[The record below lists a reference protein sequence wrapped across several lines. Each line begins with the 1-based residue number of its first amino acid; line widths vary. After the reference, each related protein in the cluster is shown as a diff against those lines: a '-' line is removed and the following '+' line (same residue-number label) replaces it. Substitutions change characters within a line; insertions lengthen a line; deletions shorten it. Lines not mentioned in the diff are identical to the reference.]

1 MDRREFWTTK
11 SPLPVYQAIV
21 FEHPAWAAP
30 FRLVA
35 DQFEA
40 VTLGGQS
47 HQPAPMTI
55 KPPDQTGD
63 ATAKLTLAFP
73 RNVVGREF
81 KKQLRLVRNAAVLS
95 PIRCWYR
102 VYLDDLSS
110 PAIEWPLYVS
120 DSGGVTFGAE
130 SVQVAATLS
139 NPMRMSAGPIYT
151 PDVFTGLELI

>member
-11 SPLPVYQAIV
+11 SPQPQFQAVV
-21 FEHPAWAAP
+21 FEHPAWAQP
-30 FRLVA
+30 FCLVA
-35 DQFEA
+35 DQFEPL
-40 VTLGGQS
+40 TLGGQV
-47 HQPAPMTI
+47 HQPAPMTV

-81 KKQLRLVRNAAVLS
+81 KKQLAIIRAAGSRS

-102 VYLDDLSS
+102 LYLIDLTT
-110 PAIEWPLYVS
+110 PAIEWAMFVS
-120 DSGGVTFGAE
+120 DAGGVTFGKD
-130 SVQVAATLS
+130 SVQVTATLD
-139 NPMRMSAGPIYT
+139 NPMRRSAGPVYT